1 MYLNVLNE
9 EQKELFIDM
18 CIHVAL
24 SNNQFA
30 EEEKNCI
37 DLYCQEMG
45 ISTPRYEARSSYNA
59 TVEAVRCSCGA
70 KELKI
75 IVLELAAL
83 VLSDKKYE
91 QLEKDFMA
99 DLMLRLNIS
108 MEEFESLINSIQ
120 VLNKTYS
127 ELDAWI
133 QA

>member
-1 MYLNVLNE
+1 ME
-9 EQKELFIDM
+9 ERPGQQESHTQRL
-18 CIHVAL
+18 
-24 SNNQFA
+24 
-30 EEEKNCI
+30 
-37 DLYCQEMG
+37 LYSFSPQTFLC

-91 QLEKDFMA
+91 QLEKDFMT
-99 DLMLRLNIS
+99 DLMLRLHIS
-108 MEEFESLINSIQ
+108 VGEFDSLINSIQ